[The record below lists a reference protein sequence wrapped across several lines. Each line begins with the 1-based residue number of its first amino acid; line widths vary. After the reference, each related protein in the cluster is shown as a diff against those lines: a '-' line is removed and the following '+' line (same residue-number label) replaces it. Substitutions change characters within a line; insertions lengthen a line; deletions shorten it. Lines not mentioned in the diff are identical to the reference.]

1 MKKKIILLLILNLG
15 LVSCNKETP
24 TQFSEVALQEQF
36 LTLNGDPL
44 TFESIL
50 KKHKGKTTL
59 IIIWAAWCRDCL
71 GELPRIKEFQQQNNE
86 VDYVF
91 LFLDRSIES
100 WKNGISK
107 FNIIGDHYLLPSGWK
122 GPFVDFIDLDWVTR
136 YLVVDHTGKIKIFKA
151 TKINNKYLRESLIN
165 K

>member
-24 TQFSEVALQEQF
+24 TQFSEVALLEQF
-36 LTLNGDPL
+36 LTLNGDPF

-50 KKHKGKTTL
+50 KKHNGQTTL
-59 IIIWAAWCRDCL
+59 IIIWASWCRDCL

-91 LFLDRSIES
+91 LSLDRSIES

-151 TKINNKYLRESLIN
+151 TKINNIYLRESLIN